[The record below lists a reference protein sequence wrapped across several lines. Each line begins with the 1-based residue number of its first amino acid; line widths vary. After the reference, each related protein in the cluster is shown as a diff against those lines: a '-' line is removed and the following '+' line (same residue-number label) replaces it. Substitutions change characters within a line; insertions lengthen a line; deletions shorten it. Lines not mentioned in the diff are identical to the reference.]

1 MTITNFSV
9 SYDYVNYFTLL
20 TTKVLDQLLN
30 GFRYLLRENTDSL
43 YDNSVQLKKLPQKK
57 ISIIFQLT
65 FYSRTS
71 T

>member
-30 GFRYLLRENTDSL
+30 GFGYLRRENTESL
-43 YDNSVQLKKLPQKK
+43 YDKSVQLKKLPQKK

-65 FYSRTS
+65 FYSITS

>member
-57 ISIIFQLT
+57 YQ
-65 FYSRTS
+65 
-71 T
+71 

>member
-20 TTKVLDQLLN
+20 TSKVLDQLLN
-30 GFRYLLRENTDSL
+30 GFGYLRRENTESL

-65 FYSRTS
+65 FYSITS